1 MIQSNRFQA
10 AAAVLALGAVA
21 IVLRAFPP
29 DRAAFYPSCPFH
41 ALTGLL
47 CPGCGGTRALAALV
61 AGRWGDAVH
70 CNVLVSLSAP
80 LLAARIL
87 WVSVVRKDIVIP
99 ARIVPYL
106 LTVAAIFGLAR
117 NIP

>member
-1 MIQSNRFQA
+1 
-10 AAAVLALGAVA
+10 VLTLGAVA

-29 DRAAFYPSCPFH
+29 DRTPFYPSCPFH
-41 ALTGLL
+41 TFTGLL

-61 AGRWGDAVH
+61 AGRWGEAVH
-70 CNVLVSLSAP
+70 CNVLVSVGAP

-87 WVSVVRKDIVIP
+87 WLSVVGKGVVIP
-99 ARIVPYL
+99 ARMVPYL

-117 NIP
+117 NIQ